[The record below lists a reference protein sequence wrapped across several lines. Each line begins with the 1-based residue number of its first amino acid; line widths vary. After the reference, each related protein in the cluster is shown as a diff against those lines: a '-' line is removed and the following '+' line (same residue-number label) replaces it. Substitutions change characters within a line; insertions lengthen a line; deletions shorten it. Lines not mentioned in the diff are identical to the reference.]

1 MHLHKTVCFAPQ
13 TAWRTVYAI
22 WDKKRL
28 RRQNAPKAQ
37 RKAKKERDI
46 RPRYCT
52 APSRV
57 FSNK

>member
-1 MHLHKTVCFAPQ
+1 MGLRRRTQMHPKQYVP
-13 TAWRTVYAI
+13 
-22 WDKKRL
+22 DGNKKRL
-28 RRQNAPKAQ
+28 RRQNASEAQ
-37 RKAKKERDI
+37 RWAKKERDI

>member
-1 MHLHKTVCFAPQ
+1 MHLHKAGYFTR
-13 TAWRTVYAI
+13 WYAEQYAS
-22 WDKKRL
+22 DGNKKRL

-37 RKAKKERDI
+37 RQAKKERDI

-57 FSNK
+57 FSSK

>member
-1 MHLHKTVCFAPQ
+1 MHLHE
-13 TAWRTVYAI
+13 WRRLHKSMPRI
-22 WDKKRL
+22 GIKKRL
-28 RRQNAPKAQ
+28 RRQNAPEAQ
-37 RKAKKERDI
+37 RQAKKERDI

>member
-1 MHLHKTVCFAPQ
+1 MRLHKPSVLRRRLRGEQYVP
-13 TAWRTVYAI
+13 YGH
-22 WDKKRL
+22 KKCL

-37 RKAKKERDI
+37 RQAKKERDI